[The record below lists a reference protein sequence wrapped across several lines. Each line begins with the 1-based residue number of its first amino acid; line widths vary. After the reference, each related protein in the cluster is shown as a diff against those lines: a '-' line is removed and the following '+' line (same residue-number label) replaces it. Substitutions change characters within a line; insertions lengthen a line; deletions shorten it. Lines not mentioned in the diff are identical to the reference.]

1 MDLSSTIAPKS
12 DQLNADDLLTGPRT
26 FTIEKVTQGTAEQ
39 PVNIHL
45 TESPGRPWKPSK
57 SMRRVLVSAWGPDGN
72 TYNGRHVTLYR
83 NPDIKFGGDTNNN
96 GQRTDQLLEAMY
108 QWARFMGVKYDCAII
123 ANSQVS
129 ADGDGLQYPTLPM
142 LKDSKTGKQGAAD
155 VILTGGAVNDP
166 LLANSRYWGTTKN
179 KKVRTGQRSSPNVE
193 MILQGDRARYI
204 EAPT

>member
-83 NPDIKFGGDTNNN
+83 NPDIKFGGETVGGIEIAAMTGIEKPLKLALTVTRGKKRAHTIQPLTN
-96 GQRTDQLLEAMY
+96 
-108 QWARFMGVKYDCAII
+108 
-123 ANSQVS
+123 
-129 ADGDGLQYPTLPM
+129 P
-142 LKDSKTGKQGAAD
+142 
-155 VILTGGAVNDP
+155 
-166 LLANSRYWGTTKN
+166 
-179 KKVRTGQRSSPNVE
+179 
-193 MILQGDRARYI
+193 
-204 EAPT
+204 APTFTVPKLATADEYRDHWIKRRDDGASKDERDAIQTAAKPTNAPTSEETA